1 MSQERVSVLE
11 AAIRKHRDQRGDDR
25 CWLDDEELY
34 ATLPEGFTP
43 VVRDSCVELERCKKF
58 IECRHNPATQ
68 YISPQRKIEELE
80 HLLRKFMSNHGYRCF
95 CNLCVVTRSTMG
107 LPEL

>member
-1 MSQERVSVLE
+1 MKERVATLE

-34 ATLPEGFTP
+34 AILPEGFKP
-43 VVRDSCVELERCKKF
+43 LIRDSGVELERCKKF

-68 YISPQRKIEELE
+68 YISPQRKIDELE
-80 HLLRKFMSNHGYRCF
+80 RMLRNFLSSHGYRCY
-95 CNLCVVTRSTMG
+95 CNLCVTSRCVLGM
-107 LPEL
+107 LEP